1 MLPGLL
7 LMMLTAGPVTEAS
20 VAGGIGRLAR
30 PGWSVQLGVSTE
42 TPGLELSLWARYRA
56 ERFFDVLPRY
66 QGLQVF
72 GSASARLTSWC
83 SVGVATE
90 AWEPFFARQPVTFA
104 DALSDGGPLR
114 FARPPLR
121 LGMGP
126 AVSMTW
132 RPSNTMRLRL
142 RAAWLPVGTAFALGH
157 QVSEAEFAWA
167 WFIAPGD
174 RQPQR
179 RQFLWRR
186 RRRARGALGL
196 LAPLSA
202 CLALKTADAR
212 AAAAEDAGG
221 APRRRSR
228 SRHPDA
234 LANDR
239 AAPAAASRRRAS
251 APHSAP
257 SMGLRGRRG

>member
-1 MLPGLL
+1 MLP
-7 LMMLTAGPVTEAS
+7 
-20 VAGGIGRLAR
+20 
-30 PGWSVQLGVSTE
+30 Q
-42 TPGLELSLWARYRA
+42 
-56 ERFFDVLPRY
+56 Y

-90 AWEPFFARQPVTFA
+90 AWEPFFAQQPVTFA
-104 DALSDGGPLR
+104 DALSDGGPMR

-167 WFIAPGD
+167 WFIARVTASPSD
-174 RQPQR
+174 VSS
-179 RQFLWRR
+179 
-186 RRRARGALGL
+186 LGVVVVEL
-196 LAPLSA
+196 GVRWVFS
-202 CLALKTADAR
+202 
-212 AAAAEDAGG
+212 
-221 APRRRSR
+221 PR
-228 SRHPDA
+228 
-234 LANDR
+234 
-239 AAPAAASRRRAS
+239 
-251 APHSAP
+251 
-257 SMGLRGRRG
+257 

>member
-1 MLPGLL
+1 MLPGLP

-42 TPGLELSLWARYRA
+42 TQGLELSLWARSRA
-56 ERFFDVLPRY
+56 ERWFDVLPQY

-72 GSASARLTSWC
+72 GSALVRLTSWC

-90 AWEPFFARQPVTFA
+90 AWEPF
-104 DALSDGGPLR
+104 

-132 RPSNTMRLRL
+132 RPSNTMRLLL

-167 WFIAPGD
+167 WFIARVTASPSDFSSVGVVV
-174 RQPQR
+174 
-179 RQFLWRR
+179 
-186 RRRARGALGL
+186 AELGVRWVF
-196 LAPLSA
+196 S
-202 CLALKTADAR
+202 
-212 AAAAEDAGG
+212 
-221 APRRRSR
+221 PR
-228 SRHPDA
+228 
-234 LANDR
+234 
-239 AAPAAASRRRAS
+239 
-251 APHSAP
+251 
-257 SMGLRGRRG
+257 